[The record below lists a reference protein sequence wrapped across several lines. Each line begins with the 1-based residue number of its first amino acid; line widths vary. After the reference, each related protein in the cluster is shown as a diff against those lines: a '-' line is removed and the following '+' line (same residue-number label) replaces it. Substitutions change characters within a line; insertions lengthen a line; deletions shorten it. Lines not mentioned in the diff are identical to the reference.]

1 MVKALDAVMKAIGI
15 LLRLLLIFAV
25 GLTCLQ
31 IVFRYVINHPL
42 TWTEQLSRFSFIW
55 MMMLGIPV
63 LFHRK
68 DFMAFDLILNA
79 FPPKI
84 HNVIRVLI
92 DIGISLF
99 AIFWFVGAIN
109 LCAGT
114 MNKMTS
120 GVRIHYYWLYG
131 AQALS
136 ALLIL
141 WVMATQAVQN
151 ILHAIKGTP
160 AADFNKLP
168 ETEEGESE

>member
-1 MVKALDAVMKAIGI
+1 MVKALNAVIKVIGM
-15 LLRLLLIFAV
+15 LLRVLLIV
-25 GLTCLQ
+25 TVSLTCLQ
-31 IVFRYVINHPL
+31 IVFRYLLNQPL
-42 TWTEQLSRFSFIW
+42 TWTEQLSRYCFIW

-68 DFMAFDLILNA
+68 DFMAFDLILNM
-79 FPPKI
+79 FPKKL
-84 HNVIRVLI
+84 HNVVRVLI

-99 AIFWFVGAIN
+99 AIFWLVGSIN

-131 AQALS
+131 AQAVS

-141 WVMATQAVQN
+141 WVMLTQAVQN
-151 ILHAIKGTP
+151 TLHMIKGTP

-168 ETEEGESE
+168 EMEEGE

>member
-1 MVKALDAVMKAIGI
+1 MVKALDAVMKGIGVILRI
-15 LLRLLLIFAV
+15 LLIITV
-25 GLTCLQ
+25 CLTCLQ
-31 IVFRYVINHPL
+31 IGCRYLLNRPL
-42 TWTEQLSRFSFIW
+42 TWTEQLSRYCFIW

-79 FPPKI
+79 FPTKI
-84 HNVIRVLI
+84 HNVVRVLV
-92 DIGISLF
+92 DIGICLF
-99 AIFWFVGAIN
+99 AIFWLVGALN

-131 AQALS
+131 AQAVS

-151 ILHAIKGTP
+151 TIFAIKGTP
-160 AADFNKLP
+160 VADQNKL
-168 ETEEGESE
+168 TEMEGE